1 MAKTKPKIKNKIN
14 NPFVPHVNRT
24 AANRCCRNPTSQKIL
39 KLYYL

>member
-24 AANRCCRNPTSQKIL
+24 AANRCCRNPTYQKSL
-39 KLYYL
+39 NQYDL